1 MRVVLFDIDGTLLS
15 TRGAGKRALE
25 AALIEHFGTAGP
37 SDHRYDGKTDRQIAR
52 ELMRAAGFDDPAID
66 ARLPAVLDRYLEGL
80 RAELAAA
87 PGALAVHAGVRE
99 LLDALEHRTDALV
112 GLLTGNIEGGAHA
125 KLAAVDL
132 APSRFRVGAFGS
144 DHERRDALPPIA
156 QKRAA
161 ALLGRDIAGDAVVIV
176 GDTPSDIACGRGIR
190 ARAIAVATG
199 WYNRDALA
207 EHEPAAVFEDLSD
220 TSRVVEAIF
229 DG

>member
-25 AALIEHFGTAGP
+25 AALTEHFGTAGP

-52 ELMRAAGFDDPAID
+52 ELMHAAGFDDQAID
-66 ARLPAVLDRYLEGL
+66 ARLPAVLDHYLEGL
-80 RAELAAA
+80 RAELAAT
-87 PGALAVHAGVRE
+87 PDVLAVHAGVRE
-99 LLDALEHRTDALV
+99 LLDALEGRSDALV

-125 KLAAVDL
+125 KLTAVGL
-132 APSRFRVGAFGS
+132 APNRFRVGAFGS

-176 GDTPSDIACGRGIR
+176 GDTPNDIACGRGIR

-199 WYNRDALA
+199 GYSRNALA
-207 EHEPAAVFEDLSD
+207 EHRPAAAFDDLSD
-220 TSRVVEAIF
+220 TPRVIEAIF